1 MEYTHLVPV
10 ILSGGTG
17 SRLWPLSRESHPK
30 PFLTLPDGQSL
41 LQKTFLRAC
50 SFTQVEE
57 IITITNKEYHL
68 KSKAE
73 YEKSLPHLSIPS
85 CSFLLEP
92 YGRNTAPA
100 IALAALK
107 AAETFGPNVLLL
119 ILPADHLVQDIASF
133 GQDVEQAY
141 TLANNNQLVTF
152 GIKPTFPETG
162 FGYIEYCPASYQV
175 QRFIEKPNAET
186 AQTYLDSGRFL
197 WNSGIFCFKASVI
210 LDKFALHAPDLLHAA
225 KICWEETKR
234 TNSNPSVL
242 KLEMESF
249 SKLPDISIDYVIM
262 EKSLDLAVIPCHF
275 TWQDIGSWEAYK
287 TLFESDPHGNTVIG
301 DAVLIDSENNFIHSE
316 GRMVA
321 SIGINNLTII
331 DTPDAM
337 LIMPRNRTQDVKQI
351 VQKLKT
357 KAHES
362 YLNHRTVIRPWGSY
376 TVLEEGLAF
385 KIKRIVVKP
394 QASLSLQ
401 QHQHRSEHWV
411 IVEGCAKVVN
421 GEKEYLLQTNESTF
435 IPMCTPHRLSNPSH
449 TNLVIIEV
457 QTGHYLG
464 EDDILRLEDIY
475 GRVTT

>member
-1 MEYTHLVPV
+1 MEYTRLVPI

-50 SFTQVEE
+50 SFSHVEE
-57 IITITNKEYHL
+57 IITITNKEYYL

-73 YEKSLPHLSIPS
+73 YEKTLPDITIPPS
-85 CSFLLEP
+85 CFLLEP

-107 AAETFGPNVLLL
+107 AAETFGPDVLLL
-119 ILPADHLVQDIASF
+119 VLPADHLVENIALF
-133 GQDVEQAY
+133 VQDVEQAY
-141 TLANNNQLVTF
+141 RLANNNQLVTF
-152 GIKPTFPETG
+152 GIKPTAPETG
-162 FGYIEYCPASYQV
+162 FGYIEYCPDNHKV
-175 QRFIEKPNAET
+175 ERFIEKPNAESANEYVT
-186 AQTYLDSGRFL
+186 SGRFL

-210 LDKFALHAPDLLHAA
+210 LEKFALHAPDLLEAA
-225 KICWEETKR
+225 KICWEETKKN
-234 TNSNPSVL
+234 NSNPSVL
-242 KLEMESF
+242 KFEMESF

-262 EKSLDLAVIPCHF
+262 EKSQDLAVIPCHF

-287 TLFESDPHGNTVIG
+287 TLFQSDSEGNTVIG
-301 DAVLIDSENNFIHSE
+301 EAVLIDSQNNFIHSE

-321 SIGINNLTII
+321 SIGIHNLAII

-351 VQKLKT
+351 VQKLKH

-394 QASLSLQ
+394 FASLSLQ

-435 IPMCTPHRLSNPSH
+435 IPMCTPHRLANPNES
-449 TNLVIIEV
+449 NLVIIEV

-464 EDDILRLEDIY
+464 EDDILRFEDIY
-475 GRVTT
+475 GRVT